1 MTQTTPQTQMLTQ
14 TTPLTQMT
22 PLKFSAHRTV
32 RFSDCDPAG
41 IVFFPQY
48 LVMLNG
54 VVEQWF
60 DEGLQV
66 PYAALIGARRLG
78 LPTVRLELDFT
89 AVSRHGDALEWQL
102 QVNKLGHSSL
112 TLMHQCCGEGELR
125 LRARQVLVCTSLL
138 THKPQ
143 ALPEDVRAAIA
154 RLIPLQAA
162 GAPITPGLAERRP

>member
-1 MTQTTPQTQMLTQ
+1 MALASPGVNFTALR
-14 TTPLTQMT
+14 
-22 PLKFSAHRTV
+22 SV

-60 DEGLQV
+60 DECLQV
-66 PYAALIGARRLG
+66 PYAALIGARGLG

-102 QVNKLGHSSL
+102 LVHKLGHSSL
-112 TLMHQCCGEGELR
+112 TLVHECRGAGELR
-125 LRARQVLVCTSLL
+125 LRALQVIVCTSLL
-138 THKPQ
+138 SHKPQ
-143 ALPEDVRAAIA
+143 ALPEDVRAAIG
-154 RLIPLQAA
+154 LLPLAQ
-162 GAPITPGLAERRP
+162 G

>member
-1 MTQTTPQTQMLTQ
+1 MTALAGFVAQR
-14 TTPLTQMT
+14 
-22 PLKFSAHRTV
+22 AV

-60 DEGLQV
+60 DEALQIAYV
-66 PYAALIGARRLG
+66 HLIGARRLG
-78 LPTVRLELDFT
+78 LPTVRLEVDFT
-89 AVSRHGDALEWQL
+89 AVSRHGDALAWQV
-102 QVNKLGHSSL
+102 QVEKLGRSSL
-112 TLMHQCCGEGELR
+112 TLLHECRHGGELR

-143 ALPEDVRAAIA
+143 ALPDDLRAAIA
-154 RLIPLQAA
+154 VQAA
-162 GAPITPGLAERRP
+162 GAPTTPGLLAPRP